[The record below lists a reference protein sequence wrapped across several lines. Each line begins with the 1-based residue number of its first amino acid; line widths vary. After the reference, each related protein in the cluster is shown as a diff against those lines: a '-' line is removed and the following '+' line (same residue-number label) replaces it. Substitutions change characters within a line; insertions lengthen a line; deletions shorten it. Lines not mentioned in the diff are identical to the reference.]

1 MKVGDRLR
9 VRPGEKI
16 PVDGVVLEGASSV
29 DESMISGEPIPVEK
43 HAGARVTGATINGT
57 GSLVMRADRVGS
69 ETLLAQI
76 VRMVAEAQRSRAPIQ
91 KFADVVAGYFVPIVV
106 GVAAITFAVWA
117 LAGPQP
123 RLAHALVNAVA
134 VLIIACPCALGLATP
149 MSIMVAMGKG
159 ATSGI
164 LFKNAEAIELL
175 RKVDT
180 LVVDKT
186 GTLTEGKPKLVS
198 VQPAAGY
205 DEAASAAPGRQS
217 RTRQRTS
224 PGERHRRRQR
234 KRAA

>member
-1 MKVGDRLR
+1 
-9 VRPGEKI
+9 
-16 PVDGVVLEGASSV
+16 
-29 DESMISGEPIPVEK
+29 
-43 HAGARVTGATINGT
+43 
-57 GSLVMRADRVGS
+57 MRAERVGS

-76 VRMVAEAQRSRAPIQ
+76 VRMVSEAQRSRAPIQ

-106 GVAAITFAVWA
+106 GAAAVTFAVWA

-123 RLAHALVNAVA
+123 RLAYALVNAVA

-164 LFKNAEAIELL
+164 LFKNAEAIEVL

-198 VQPAAGY
+198 VKPAAGY
-205 DEAASAAPGRQS
+205 DEPGLLRLAASLERGSEHPLASAIVRGAEARGLTLATANDFESVTGMGVRATVDGVKVIVGNRKLMEDSGVDLTAVAA
-217 RTRQRTS
+217 
-224 PGERHRRRQR
+224 ER
-234 KRAA
+234 